1 MASLS
6 DGSHFFVR
14 CKIQSNNGLHG
25 AVRMAKGLSHAA
37 PCCLCAGWEMAM
49 RHRGKGSRPLIALPS
64 VKQALRLVF
73 VTGGDAVLVVFFPFA
88 VPMDANLRM
97 KAVFSRIG

>member
-1 MASLS
+1 
-6 DGSHFFVR
+6 
-14 CKIQSNNGLHG
+14 
-25 AVRMAKGLSHAA
+25 MAKGLSHAA
-37 PCCLCAGWEMAM
+37 PCLFV
-49 RHRGKGSRPLIALPS
+49 HRLGNGYETQGKGSRPLIALPS

-97 KAVFSRIG
+97 KAYFRGSASTFKSTARAWAMG